1 MSDTDTVNPTT
12 PPPPQP
18 PPEAAPAIV
27 PRDADERMW
36 AMLGHLSA
44 FTAFITGL
52 GCVIGPLI
60 VWLVKRETMPFAG
73 DQAKEALN
81 FNITAIIVAVGL
93 GIFTFITLGIGALL
107 TVPAACVL
115 FVGWFVL
122 TIIAAVKAN
131 NGEPYRYPFAIRL
144 VK

>member
-12 PPPPQP
+12 PPPQP
-18 PPEAAPAIV
+18 PPEVAPTIT

-36 AMLGHLSA
+36 AMFGHLAA

-52 GCVIGPLI
+52 GCVLGPLI

-93 GIFTFITLGIGALL
+93 GIFTFITLGIGALI

-122 TIIAAVKAN
+122 TIVAAMKAN
-131 NGEPYRYPFAIRL
+131 NGEQYRYPFAIRL

>member
-1 MSDTDTVNPTT
+1 MSDTDTVNPGA
-12 PPPPQP
+12 PPPQP
-18 PPEAAPAIV
+18 PPEVIPAIA

-81 FNITAIIVAVGL
+81 FNITAIIVALGL
-93 GIFTFITLGIGALL
+93 GIFTAITLGIGALI
-107 TVPAACVL
+107 TVPALCVL

-122 TIIAAVKAN
+122 TIVAALKAN
-131 NGEPYRYPFAIRL
+131 NGEQYRYPFAIRL

>member
-1 MSDTDTVNPTT
+1 MLRWSIL
-12 PPPPQP
+12 
-18 PPEAAPAIV
+18 IV
-27 PRDADERMW
+27 
-36 AMLGHLSA
+36 
-44 FTAFITGL
+44 T
-52 GCVIGPLI
+52 LI

-93 GIFTFITLGIGALL
+93 GIFTFITLGVGALI
-107 TVPAACVL
+107 TVPAAGIL

-122 TIIAAVKAN
+122 TIVAALKAN
-131 NGEPYRYPFAIRL
+131 NGEQYRYPFAIRL

>member
-12 PPPPQP
+12 PPPQP
-18 PPEAAPAIV
+18 PPEAAPAV
-27 PRDADERMW
+27 TPRDADERMW

-44 FTAFITGL
+44 FSAFITGL

-81 FNITAIIVAVGL
+81 FNITAVIVAVGL
-93 GIFTFITLGIGALL
+93 VIFPFITLGIGALI
-107 TVPAACVL
+107 TVPAACIL

-131 NGEPYRYPFAIRL
+131 NGEQYRYPFAIRL